1 MNATQRS
8 DKTLVDPTGLILLLH
23 KRQGMEQW
31 SLAAGMERRARE
43 MGAQE
48 MGAQKSGSQKR
59 GAQEREAQERRAQ
72 ERRAQEIGAQERGA
86 QWRREGEQT
95 AQEETTA
102 APPTTPARREKATVI
117 RILTALETFAV
128 AAIIAKAQ
136 DLTRLMTAVTKKVPE
151 FCIFQGIDINKLF
164 LSIIFRVSRGR
175 WTIN

>member
-8 DKTLVDPTGLILLLH
+8 DKTLVGPTGLILLLH

-43 MGAQE
+43 MGAQ
-48 MGAQKSGSQKR
+48 KSGSQKR

-72 ERRAQEIGAQERGA
+72 ERGAQEIGAQERGA

-102 APPTTPARREKATVI
+102 APPTTPAQREKATAI

-164 LSIIFRVSRGR
+164 LSIIFRVSRDR

>member
-8 DKTLVDPTGLILLLH
+8 DKTLVDPTGLILQLH
-23 KRQGMEQW
+23 KRQGMERW
-31 SLAAGMERRARE
+31 SLAARMERRAR
-43 MGAQE
+43 E

-59 GAQEREAQERRAQ
+59 GAQESGAQERRAQ
-72 ERRAQEIGAQERGA
+72 ERGPQEREAQEIGAQERGA

-102 APPTTPARREKATVI
+102 APPTTPVRREKATAI

-151 FCIFQGIDINKLF
+151 FCIFQGIDINQLF
-164 LSIIFRVSRGR
+164 LSIIF
-175 WTIN
+175 

>member
-8 DKTLVDPTGLILLLH
+8 DKTLVDPTGLILQLH
-23 KRQGMEQW
+23 KRQGMERW
-31 SLAAGMERRARE
+31 SLAARMERRAR
-43 MGAQE
+43 E

-102 APPTTPARREKATVI
+102 APQTTPARREKATAI

>member
-1 MNATQRS
+1 
-8 DKTLVDPTGLILLLH
+8 
-23 KRQGMEQW
+23 
-31 SLAAGMERRARE
+31 

-59 GAQEREAQERRAQ
+59 GAQKRRALERGAQEREAQER
-72 ERRAQEIGAQERGA
+72 GAQG
-86 QWRREGEQT
+86 RREGEQT

-164 LSIIFRVSRGR
+164 LSIIFRVSRGC

>member
-8 DKTLVDPTGLILLLH
+8 DKTLVDPTGLILQLH
-23 KRQGMEQW
+23 KRQGMERW
-31 SLAAGMERRARE
+31 SLAARMERRARE

-48 MGAQKSGSQKR
+48 RGAQKR
-59 GAQEREAQERRAQ
+59 VAQERE
-72 ERRAQEIGAQERGA
+72 AQEIGAQERGA
-86 QWRREGEQT
+86 QGRRKGEQT
-95 AQEETTA
+95 AEEETTA
-102 APPTTPARREKATVI
+102 APPTTPAQREKATAI

>member
-1 MNATQRS
+1 MVAASGRGRNRNATQRS
-8 DKTLVDPTGLILLLH
+8 DKTLVGPTGLILLLH
-23 KRQGMEQW
+23 KRQGMERW
-31 SLAAGMERRARE
+31 SLAAKMERRAR
-43 MGAQE
+43 E

-59 GAQEREAQERRAQ
+59 GAQERG
-72 ERRAQEIGAQERGA
+72 AQEIGAQERGA
-86 QWRREGEQT
+86 QKRGAQGRREGEQT

-102 APPTTPARREKATVI
+102 APPPTPARKEPATAI

-164 LSIIFRVSRGR
+164 LSIIF
-175 WTIN
+175 

>member
-43 MGAQE
+43 METQE
-48 MGAQKSGSQKR
+48 SGSQKR
-59 GAQEREAQERRAQ
+59 GAQERGAQER
-72 ERRAQEIGAQERGA
+72 EAQEIGAQERGA
-86 QWRREGEQT
+86 QGRREGEQI

-102 APPTTPARREKATVI
+102 APPTTPARREKATAI

-164 LSIIFRVSRGR
+164 LSIIFRVSRDR

>member
-1 MNATQRS
+1 MVAASGRGRNRNATQRS
-8 DKTLVDPTGLILLLH
+8 DKTLVGPTGLILLLH
-23 KRQGMEQW
+23 KRQGMERW
-31 SLAAGMERRARE
+31 SLAAKMERRAR
-43 MGAQE
+43 E

-59 GAQEREAQERRAQ
+59 GAQER
-72 ERRAQEIGAQERGA
+72 GAQERGA
-86 QWRREGEQT
+86 QERGAQKRGAQGRREGEQT

-102 APPTTPARREKATVI
+102 APPPTPARKEPATAI

-164 LSIIFRVSRGR
+164 LSIIF
-175 WTIN
+175 

>member
-23 KRQGMEQW
+23 KRQGMERW

-43 MGAQE
+43 MGAQ
-48 MGAQKSGSQKR
+48 KSGSQKR
-59 GAQEREAQERRAQ
+59 GAQERGAQER
-72 ERRAQEIGAQERGA
+72 EAQEIGAQERGA
-86 QWRREGEQT
+86 QGRREGEQT

-102 APPTTPARREKATVI
+102 APPTTPARREKATAI

>member
-1 MNATQRS
+1 MVAASGRGRNRNATQRS

-43 MGAQE
+43 RGALKSGAQEMRARE

-59 GAQEREAQERRAQ
+59 GAQD
-72 ERRAQEIGAQERGA
+72 RGA
-86 QWRREGEQT
+86 QKRGAKGRREGEQT

-102 APPTTPARREKATVI
+102 APPPTPARKEPATAI

-164 LSIIFRVSRGR
+164 LSIIF
-175 WTIN
+175 

>member
-8 DKTLVDPTGLILLLH
+8 DKTLVDPTGLILQLH
-23 KRQGMEQW
+23 KRQGMERW
-31 SLAAGMERRARE
+31 SLAARMERRARE
-43 MGAQE
+43 MGAQ
-48 MGAQKSGSQKR
+48 KSGSQKM
-59 GAQEREAQERRAQ
+59 GAQERE
-72 ERRAQEIGAQERGA
+72 AQEIGAQERGA
-86 QWRREGEQT
+86 QGMREGEQT

-136 DLTRLMTAVTKKVPE
+136 DLTRLMTAVTKKVTK

>member
-8 DKTLVDPTGLILLLH
+8 DKTLVDPTGLILQLH
-23 KRQGMEQW
+23 KRQGMERW
-31 SLAAGMERRARE
+31 SLAARMERRAR
-43 MGAQE
+43 E

-59 GAQEREAQERRAQ
+59 GAQERGAQTIGALERG
-72 ERRAQEIGAQERGA
+72 AQEIGAQERG
-86 QWRREGEQT
+86 RREGEQT

-102 APPTTPARREKATVI
+102 APPTTPARREKATAI

-164 LSIIFRVSRGR
+164 LSIIFRVSRDR

>member
-1 MNATQRS
+1 
-8 DKTLVDPTGLILLLH
+8 
-23 KRQGMEQW
+23 MERW
-31 SLAAGMERRARE
+31 SLAAGMERRAR
-43 MGAQE
+43 E

-86 QWRREGEQT
+86 QGRREGEQT

>member
-1 MNATQRS
+1 METQ
-8 DKTLVDPTGLILLLH
+8 
-23 KRQGMEQW
+23 E
-31 SLAAGMERRARE
+31 
-43 MGAQE
+43 
-48 MGAQKSGSQKR
+48 SGSQKR
-59 GAQEREAQERRAQ
+59 GAQERGAQTIGALERG
-72 ERRAQEIGAQERGA
+72 AQEIGAQEKGA
-86 QWRREGEQT
+86 QGRREGEQT

-102 APPTTPARREKATVI
+102 APPTTPARREKATAI

-164 LSIIFRVSRGR
+164 LSIIFRVSRDR